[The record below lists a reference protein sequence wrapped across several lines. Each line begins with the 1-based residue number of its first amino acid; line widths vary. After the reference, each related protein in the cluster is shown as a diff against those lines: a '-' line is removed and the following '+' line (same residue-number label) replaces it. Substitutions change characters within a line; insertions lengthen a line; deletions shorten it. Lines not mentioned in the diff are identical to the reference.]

1 MKLSYITLDRFA
13 TKHRPIKN
21 PRMVLADARELSDQ
35 KLIAKLESLGIILDK
50 ETLEELCNEYISAQ
64 ELSEYLVTKYNISGK
79 FIQPAADTDWVWFCI
94 TILWERWFKNI
105 PNLEMI
111 DDKMQMGYSES
122 EKNHAVQG
130 CEIWFSY
137 WNDVLTLMKKWEIA
151 SIEEFEMRFVQT
163 QSVYN
168 WCQDFEMELH
178 NASLRD
184 VRYNQIGIDF
194 CEKIISLIDQEEKSI
209 IENMR
214 EAIAESYYNMGEV
227 DKTDE
232 LYQEWLEAD
241 PKWGWG
247 WICWSDLY
255 WLFSKKECHNPQK
268 AEKILTQAIEIE
280 DIRDKRDVLE
290 RLSDF
295 YRDIND
301 IRKKDEIDQQIASLI
316 KDYEKTDS
324 PLLNEGAI
332 NDLLYSSPELNSSKE
347 FQRRRRKIG
356 RNEPCPCGSG
366 KKYKKCCG
374 RTDR

>member
-1 MKLSYITLDRFA
+1 
-13 TKHRPIKN
+13 
-21 PRMVLADARELSDQ
+21 MVLADARELSDQ
-35 KLIAKLESLGIILDK
+35 KLIAKLKSLGIILDK

-64 ELSEYLVTKYNISGK
+64 ELSEYLVTKYKISGK

-111 DDKMQMGYSES
+111 DDKMQMGYSKS

-130 CEIWFSY
+130 CEIWLSY

-214 EAIAESYYNMGEV
+214 EAIAESYYNLGEV

-247 WICWSDLY
+247 WIGWSDLY
-255 WLFSKKECHNPQK
+255 WLFSKKEYHNPQK
-268 AEKILTQAIEIE
+268 AEKILTQAIEID

-295 YRDIND
+295 YRDSKD
-301 IRKKDEIDQQIASLI
+301 TRKKDEIDQQIASLI

-324 PLLNEGAI
+324 TLLNEGAFK
-332 NDLLYSSPELNSSKE
+332 DLLYSSPELNSSKE
-347 FQRRRRKIG
+347 FSRRRRKIG